1 MLPAHASA
9 TAPEPA
15 TRRPS
20 TPRPSTGRPS
30 TTRWVSP
37 SSSVTARPAVLLT
50 AYQEYLRRRGG
61 RCPAYTSSAR
71 AFFARWP
78 DPACW
83 AREPLAVRLSANG
96 STRPLI
102 MFLMLQGLLHPGYDY
117 LLERKLVGLWQDVE
131 TSPFKADLT
140 RFLATADQLGFSA
153 QVGAAAGSQVPA
165 RLLIQTGRR
174 LDKLRVS
181 DLEDFEQACRD
192 RQDRTGAGWRHYQV
206 ALLDTHR
213 VLFHLGI
220 LPDPP
225 APTTGPVPFADR
237 LQDVR
242 EPIRSSLVA
251 YLERKQATC
260 VTKTVSSLASRLT
273 SFGRFLAVID
283 PGLSSLADLDRHR
296 HIEPYLTW
304 LVHAPNGTHDG
315 EISVAERARRV
326 LAVTNLLADITA
338 WSWPEAP
345 TRQVTFRD
353 DVPRLPRLLPR
364 YLPHDVDRRLQ
375 DTLREHPDNQ
385 LAARALLLQR
395 ACGLRI
401 GELLDL
407 ELDCVHEVPDN
418 GAWLKVPLG
427 KLDSERMIP
436 LDPEAVTLIDEI
448 TGIRS
453 HGRALPHPRYHRPAQ
468 FLFTHHGRR
477 LSQQAVR
484 HELDH
489 AVATAGLDHLTSHQ
503 LRHTWA
509 TTLVNA
515 GCSLQA
521 LMALLG
527 HVSAE
532 MSLRYG
538 HLFDATVRTEYDRAL
553 TLAKQRLT
561 ACPGAPISVAELTGG
576 TDWKTSPL
584 IKTRLAGGFC
594 LRATSQGPCPHA
606 NICENC
612 PSFHTEPANI
622 TALAAQRDDT
632 QALADDA
639 NARGWTAETQRQ
651 QALLARLDV
660 LLDQADAG

>member
-1 MLPAHASA
+1 MLPARASA
-9 TAPEPA
+9 TTPEPPA
-15 TRRPS
+15 RRQS
-20 TPRPSTGRPS
+20 VSPRR
-30 TTRWVSP
+30 VSP
-37 SSSVTARPAVLLT
+37 SWATTSQPAALLA

-61 RCPAYTSSAR
+61 RSAAYWSGAR

-78 DPACW
+78 DPALW
-83 AREPLAVRLSANG
+83 AREPLTVRLSASD

-102 MFLMLQGLLHPGYDY
+102 TFLMLHGLLHPGYDY
-117 LLERKLVGLWQDVE
+117 LLERKLVGLWGDLV
-131 TSPFKADLT
+131 TSPFEPDLT
-140 RFLATADQLGFSA
+140 RFLATANQLGFSA

-174 LDKLRVS
+174 LDRLRIG

-192 RQDRTGAGWRHYQV
+192 RQDRTGTGWRHYQV
-206 ALLDTHR
+206 ALLDTHL

-225 APTTGPVPFADR
+225 LPAVGPVPFTER
-237 LQDVR
+237 LREVR
-242 EPIRSSLVA
+242 EPIRASLVA

-273 SFGRFLAVID
+273 DFGRFLAVID
-283 PGLSSLADLDRHR
+283 PGLTSLAGLDRRR

-304 LVHAPNGTHDG
+304 LVHAPNSKHDG
-315 EISVAERARRV
+315 EISIAERARRV

-338 WSWPEAP
+338 WGWPEAP
-345 TRQVTFRD
+345 TRQVIFRD

-375 DTLREHPDNQ
+375 DALTEHPDNQ
-385 LAARALLLQR
+385 LAAHALLLQR

-407 ELDCVHEVPDN
+407 ELDCVHEVPGN

-427 KLDSERMIP
+427 KLDRERMIP
-436 LDPEAVTLIDEI
+436 LDPETVTLIDQI
-448 TGIRS
+448 TEIRS
-453 HGRALPHPRYHRPAQ
+453 PGRALPHPRYHRPAQ

-477 LSQQAVR
+477 LSSSAVR

-489 AVATAGLDHLTSHQ
+489 AAVTAGLDHLKPHQ

-515 GCSLQA
+515 GVSLQA

-538 HLFDATVRTEYDRAL
+538 HLFDTTVRAEYDRAL
-553 TLAKQRLT
+553 SLAKQRLT
-561 ACPGAPISVAELTGG
+561 ACPGATVSVADLTGG
-576 TDWKTSPL
+576 LDWRTSPL

-594 LRATSQGPCPHA
+594 LRATSQGPCAHA

-612 PSFHTEPANI
+612 PSFHTEPAN
-622 TALAAQRDDT
+622 LAALTAQREDT
-632 QALADDA
+632 QTLADDA
-639 NARGWTAETQRQ
+639 TTRGWTAETERH
-651 QALLARLDV
+651 QALLARLD
-660 LLDQADAG
+660 LLLNQADAG